1 MSFLEDLQKEI
12 DRAGAAAKSAF
23 DEGKLRLD
31 LYRVRRLAD
40 EAAEA
45 LGYAVHRARR
55 EGNALDAET
64 MTRLDGT
71 LREHATEAER
81 IEQALADIRMPCGAD
96 DAATESA
103 AAAAPAGSAAPP
115 NGDAAT
121 PTG

>member
-12 DRAGAAAKSAF
+12 DRAGAAAKSAL

-55 EGNALDAET
+55 DGRELDAET
-64 MTRLDGT
+64 MARLDGT

-81 IEQALADIRMPCGAD
+81 IEKALADIPAHCCADHAAESTAGA
-96 DAATESA
+96 TT
-103 AAAAPAGSAAPP
+103 AGSAAPP
-115 NGDAAT
+115 GGDAAT
-121 PTG
+121 PPG

>member
-1 MSFLEDLQKEI
+1 MSFLEDVQKEI
-12 DRAGAAAKSAF
+12 ERAGAAAKSAL

-40 EAAEA
+40 EAAEV

-55 EGNALDAET
+55 QGSELDAET

-81 IEQALADIRMPCGAD
+81 IEQALADIRAHCGAD
-96 DAATESA
+96 DAAA
-103 AAAAPAGSAAPP
+103 
-115 NGDAAT
+115 

>member
-12 DRAGAAAKSAF
+12 DRAGAAAKSAL

-55 EGNALDAET
+55 DGNALDAET

-71 LREHATEAER
+71 LGEHATEAER
-81 IEQALADIRMPCGAD
+81 IEKALADIRVHCGAD
-96 DAATESA
+96 DAAT
-103 AAAAPAGSAAPP
+103 
-115 NGDAAT
+115 

>member
-12 DRAGAAAKSAF
+12 DRAGAAAKSAL

-81 IEQALADIRMPCGAD
+81 IEKALADIRMPCGAD
-96 DAATESA
+96 DA
-103 AAAAPAGSAAPP
+103 
-115 NGDAAT
+115 